1 MISNGIRVKVKS
13 TSRAH
18 RNVRNLNGTIVGSV
32 GYGDYAVQF
41 DVNIGNNGYT
51 YYRYSPE
58 THRNEPL
65 LNVRYVSQRSLDI
78 ITVDV
83 GDLVDDL

>member
-1 MISNGIRVKVKS
+1 MIANGIRVKVKS

-18 RNVRNLNGTIVGSV
+18 RNVRNLNGTIVGFV

-41 DVNIGNNGYT
+41 DVNIGNNGYIHYGFNPVT
-51 YYRYSPE
+51 NDR
-58 THRNEPL
+58 EPL

-83 GDLVDDL
+83 GDEEDDL